1 MNNKRRRDLSN
12 VIDELNLV
20 TNKDD
25 LAMCISMLEDLKSE
39 EEDFYDNAPENLQYS
54 MRYEMSQEAID
65 NMEEALNCLEQA
77 EDCDDGDEFQGLIE
91 DAISYIEDAS
101 F

>member
-1 MNNKRRRDLSN
+1 MNNRRRKELSN

-20 TNKDD
+20 TNKED
-25 LAMCISMLEDLKSE
+25 LAVCISMLEDLKNE

-65 NMEEALNCLEQA
+65 NIEEALNCLEQA
-77 EDCDDGDEFQGLIE
+77 EDCDDEDEFQDLIE
-91 DAISYIEDAS
+91 DSISYIEDAT